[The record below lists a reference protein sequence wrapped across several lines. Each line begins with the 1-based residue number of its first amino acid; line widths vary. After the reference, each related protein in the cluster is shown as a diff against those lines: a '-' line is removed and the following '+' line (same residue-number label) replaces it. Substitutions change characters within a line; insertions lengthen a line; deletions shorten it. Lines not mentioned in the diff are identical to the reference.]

1 MEVKSSGDA
10 VLVIDRAEEEE
21 GEKVIVK
28 VVEGGWT
35 SVLPDW
41 AVVSVRSA
49 RRCACVSCEET
60 EGEVI
65 EEEVGGGGERKT
77 GSIGRCVSRRETEG
91 PKEDADE
98 VEEGRKVTV

>member
-1 MEVKSSGDA
+1 MEVRSSGDA

-65 EEEVGGGGERKT
+65 EEEVGGGKKGRQAPSGAVSLVGRQKDRRKMPMRWRKAER
-77 GSIGRCVSRRETEG
+77 
-91 PKEDADE
+91 
-98 VEEGRKVTV
+98 